1 MKIWKNAL
9 IIFVL
14 SMVMDGCTATT
25 TEYAAKGAAA
35 GAVSASLVGA
45 MTDLIVDGRVNTY
58 RLSRNMVGGAIAG
71 GIAGGI
77 AGSQQEAAAR
87 EKAGARKTEQTSV
100 PATDKSEAEIEALA
114 KQIGPDNLNALK
126 ALVQCRHEDA
136 FRTALQ
142 TSGSDNTDFREAGL
156 IIQALVDRD
165 RGNTAGV
172 DRILPEVIAMNDELG
187 DMATAQLG
195 LEDIYNVLQDERKVQ
210 GLDVTCP

>member
-9 IIFVL
+9 IILVL
-14 SMVMDGCTATT
+14 SMVMAGCTATT
-25 TEYAAKGAAA
+25 AEYAAKGAAA

-45 MTDLIVDGRVNTY
+45 MTDLIVDSRVITY

-71 GIAGGI
+71 GIV
-77 AGSQQEAAAR
+77 GSQQEVAAR
-87 EKAGARKTEQTSV
+87 EKAGTRKTEQTSV

-142 TSGSDNTDFREAGL
+142 TSGSDNTDYREAGL